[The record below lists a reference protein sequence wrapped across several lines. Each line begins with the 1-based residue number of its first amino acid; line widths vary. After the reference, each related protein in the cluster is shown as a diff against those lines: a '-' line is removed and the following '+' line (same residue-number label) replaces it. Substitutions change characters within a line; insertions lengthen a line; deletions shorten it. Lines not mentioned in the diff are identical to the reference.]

1 VEESQRWVEFGR
13 WLTEQR
19 ELAGLRRREA
29 AKRSKLS
36 EAVWRDLETGRKEPI
51 GGIRL
56 LPNPS
61 LEVLERVAKALGV
74 PMEEVMKRVGRPPT
88 PPRRAR
94 AQPDAQSAVLAQKV
108 ARLAQRDRQLVELL
122 VDAMLDHP

>member
-1 VEESQRWVEFGR
+1 MEFGR

-19 ELAGLRRREA
+19 EGLGLKRREA

-36 EAVWRDLETGRKEPI
+36 DAVWKDLEAGRKEPI

-61 LEVLERVAKALGV
+61 AAVLETVAATLEI
-74 PMEEVMKRVGRPPT
+74 PLDELMKRVGRSPRAL
-88 PPRRAR
+88 PPRGA
-94 AQPDAQSAVLAQKV
+94 APDDDRPVLVHKIS
-108 ARLAQRDRQLVELL
+108 RLAPRDRQLVELL
-122 VDAMLDHP
+122 VDAMLDSRDT